1 MIQTFIKLNNKEV
14 SSKISIIKKWI
25 YLSVLGLLE
34 KYATNFFIGTI
45 AVGIGKVVLIFLMFQ
60 GYEMKKW
67 RKETGNS
74 EVY

>member
-14 SSKISIIKKWI
+14 SSKISIVKKWI
-25 YLSVLGLLE
+25 YLGVLGLLE
-34 KYATNFFIGTI
+34 KHTINFFVGT
-45 AVGIGKVVLIFLMFQ
+45 VVVCLGKVVLIFLMFH

-67 RKETGNS
+67 SKQTENS

>member
-14 SSKISIIKKWI
+14 SSKISIVQKWI
-25 YLSVLGLLE
+25 YLGVLGLLE
-34 KYATNFFIGTI
+34 KYTTNFFVGTI
-45 AVGIGKVVLIFLMFQ
+45 AVGIGKVVLIFLMSH

-67 RKETGNS
+67 SKHENS